1 MLVPDRASIRG
12 LAGNHLIISCL
23 LIILGSFCA
32 EDYTHFAVYQPLT
45 NQPRM
50 SGALRDLLANN
61 QLIIN
66 YL

>member
-45 NQPRM
+45 NQPQCPVL
-50 SGALRDLLANN
+50 SETCWP
-61 QLIIN
+61 ITV
-66 YL
+66 